1 MTRILFVVGPA
12 RSGVTAMSGA
22 LSHALRWPQRDVSA
36 ELARVCLVAEAAR
49 RQAAR
54 LAEIGEPPPP
64 GGLLSERMAQALLA
78 DVIQGC
84 DGPGVVL
91 RAVDVL
97 PEPAIL
103 PGLRLLL
110 PFLPSARAV
119 IMRRGAV
126 ENVASRL
133 RARPRMAFA
142 AHCMSWAAATLAGEA
157 LIQAV
162 PAACMPVEW
171 EALLADPGLVLSGLA
186 RFCDLVPGVAT
197 LAAGWLRD
205 HRPAGT
211 GFDPGAPS
219 PGLAGMGW
227 STPEKMMF
235 LDLCGPAMAAMG
247 HPPGKPAAALLGAP
261 LHFGEMARDGRLR
274 LTGLE
279 AMLPPERA
287 EQTVRLRTTGAADAV
302 AHFPLVAPAGRSRF
316 EAQFAGLAGNDAD
329 FSVRLE
335 IVASLSRQV
344 LLAREWVLPAG
355 RQADI
360 HHDMVD
366 LPGMVDVIVS
376 VGPGQGGDGR
386 GVDMVASFACGD
398 SVKHG

>member
-36 ELARVCLVAEAAR
+36 ELARVSLVADAAR

-78 DVIQGC
+78 DILQGC
-84 DGPGVVL
+84 DGPGIVL
-91 RAVDVL
+91 RAAEIL
-97 PEPAIL
+97 PEPAVL
-103 PGLRLLL
+103 TGLRRLL

-126 ENVASRL
+126 ENVAGRL
-133 RARPRMAFA
+133 RARPRMGFA

-157 LIQAV
+157 LVQAA
-162 PAACMPVEW
+162 PAACLPVEF
-171 EALLADPGLVLSGLA
+171 AAVLTDPGMALAGIA
-186 RFCDLVPGVAT
+186 RFCGLAPATAT

-205 HRPAGT
+205 FRPAGT
-211 GFDPGAPS
+211 GLDPVTRA

-235 LDLCGPAMAAMG
+235 LDLCGPAMAATG
-247 HPPGKPAAALLGAP
+247 QSPEKPAAALLGTP
-261 LHFGEMARDGRLR
+261 LHLGEMARDGRLR
-274 LTGLE
+274 VVGME

-287 EQTVRLRTTGAADAV
+287 EGTVRLRATGAAGAV
-302 AHFPLVAPAGRSRF
+302 AHFPLMAPAGRDRF
-316 EAQFAGLAGNDAD
+316 EAVFTGLAANGAD
-329 FSVRLE
+329 FGLRLE
-335 IVASLSRQV
+335 IVSSLSRQV
-344 LLAREWVLPAG
+344 LLAREWGLPAG
-355 RQADI
+355 GHAGIRQ
-360 HHDMVD
+360 D
-366 LPGMVDVIVS
+366 LMNLPAMVDVILS
-376 VGPGQGGDGR
+376 FGPRQEYEGCGL
-386 GVDMVASFACGD
+386 DMVASFASGD
-398 SVKHG
+398 WARHG